1 VSTEADI
8 AAYRAHRR
16 RESHRASGRR
26 RREEHKAA
34 SEMETTITIAQ
45 AHLLLPDIIAR
56 HGDTPLTQAIH
67 RRRLELEP

>member
-1 VSTEADI
+1 
-8 AAYRAHRR
+8 
-16 RESHRASGRR
+16 
-26 RREEHKAA
+26 
-34 SEMETTITIAQ
+34 METTITIAQ